1 MKQFESLLEAAEYA
15 ASITGDWRFAYS
27 NDTYTKST
35 LFPLAETADNE
46 NPIDEDSFY
55 VVSPGGAIGLC
66 EDGEDIDWQFLPNLD
81 AGETLP
87 ETYTAALRI
96 NFCPKCG
103 NNVILGA
110 RFCAKCGARLG

>member
-15 ASITGDWRFAYS
+15 ATIAGGWRFAYS

-35 LFPLAETADNE
+35 LLPLADTADNE

-66 EDGEDIDWQFLPNLD
+66 EDGEDIDWQFLSDNAPNED
-81 AGETLP
+81 LP
-87 ETYTAALRI
+87 LSYQDVPQMK
-96 NFCPKCG
+96 FCSKCG
-103 NNVILGA
+103 SGVVPGA
-110 RFCAKCGARLG
+110 RFCGQCGTAL